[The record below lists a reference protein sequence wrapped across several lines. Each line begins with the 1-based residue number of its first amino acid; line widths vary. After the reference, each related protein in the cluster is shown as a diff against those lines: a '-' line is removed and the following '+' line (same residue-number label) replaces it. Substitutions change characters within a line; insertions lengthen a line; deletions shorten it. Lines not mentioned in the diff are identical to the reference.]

1 VDGQLILFSYPLL
14 VDEGSLLVG
23 ADLLKRALEEDA
35 FVEINPADAEGLG
48 VEDGSTV
55 VLRTEAGRAEVTV
68 RVTGQ
73 IAAGVV
79 FVPWNQ
85 PGLAANTL
93 LSGSP
98 ITTVAVEVPT
108 AVPA

>member
-1 VDGQLILFSYPLL
+1 MRRKF
-14 VDEGSLLVG
+14 
-23 ADLLKRALEEDA
+23 AKRWHLPWVTSKAMRH
-35 FVEINPADAEGLG
+35 FVITTL
-48 VEDGSTV
+48 EDGSTV

>member
-1 VDGQLILFSYPLL
+1 M
-14 VDEGSLLVG
+14 LVG

-35 FVEINPADAEGLG
+35 FVEIHPSDAERLGLT
-48 VEDGSTV
+48 DGSMV
-55 VLRTEAGRAEVTV
+55 VVRTEAGRAEVTA
-68 RVTGQ
+68 RVTEHV
-73 IAAGVV
+73 APGVV

-85 PGLAANTL
+85 PGLATNTL

-98 ITTVAVEVPT
+98 RTTVAVEVPT